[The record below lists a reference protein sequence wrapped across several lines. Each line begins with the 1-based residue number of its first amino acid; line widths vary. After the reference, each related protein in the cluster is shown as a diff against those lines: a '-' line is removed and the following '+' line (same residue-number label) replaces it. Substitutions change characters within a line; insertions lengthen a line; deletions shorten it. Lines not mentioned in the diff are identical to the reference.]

1 MIKRFL
7 IIVTLLGT
15 VLSASAQEGTSSPYS
30 FYGTGLTKFRGTAE
44 QRGMAGL
51 SVYSDSIHVNLL
63 NPAGYSKLQLTAYS
77 VGGSHQYFN
86 LKDANSQENASNTTF
101 DYLALA
107 FPAGKWGFGLSVK
120 PITAVGYDIVSQ
132 EDDSNRQNQFSGRG
146 GLNNVSATV
155 SYQALKNISLGVDL
169 QYNFGNIQ
177 NKSIRFEEDIQF
189 GTREINRSDFLG
201 FTFRLGA
208 LYDRDIT
215 ENLKLTAS
223 ATYSPP
229 TDINVENFR
238 EFATVIVATN
248 GQEVVSDRREETRP
262 DTNYES
268 PSSFSFGLGIGSQN
282 KWFVGAEY
290 ENTQSG
296 NFNNRSFREPDLD
309 FDDSSRYKIGGY
321 FIPKYNDVTSYLNRI
336 VYRLGGRYEQT
347 GINLRGEEINEFG
360 ISFGVGV
367 PAGRLFTNANLSF
380 EYGQRGTTA
389 AGLVEESF
397 FNFIIGLS
405 LNDKWFQQRKF
416 N

>member
-1 MIKRFL
+1 MIQRFL

-51 SVYSDSIHVNLL
+51 SVYSDSIHVNLQ
-63 NPAGYSKLQLTAYS
+63 NPAGYSKLKLTAYS

-86 LKDANSQENASNTTF
+86 LKDSNTEENASNTTF

-107 FPAGKWGFGLSVK
+107 FPAGKWGFGFAVK
-120 PITAVGYDIVSQ
+120 PTTAVGYDISSQ
-132 EDDSNRQNQFSGRG
+132 SDDSSRQNLFTGRG
-146 GLNNVSATV
+146 GLNKVSATV
-155 SYQALKNISLGVDL
+155 SYSLLENLSIGADL

-177 NKSIRFEEDIQF
+177 NKSIRFEDDIQF

-201 FTFRLGA
+201 FTFNLGA

-215 ENLKLTAS
+215 EDLTLTAT

-238 EFATVIVATN
+238 EFSTVLLAGN
-248 GQEVVSDRREETRP
+248 GQEIVSDRREDEQR

-268 PSSFSFGLGIGSQN
+268 PSSFSFGLGIGKEN
-282 KWFVGAEY
+282 KWFLGAEY
-290 ENTQSG
+290 ENTQAG

-309 FDDSSRYKIGGY
+309 FDDASRYKVGGF
-321 FIPKYNDVTSYLNRI
+321 FIPKYNDITSYFNRI

-380 EYGQRGTTA
+380 EYGQRGTTN

-405 LNDKWFQQRKF
+405 LNDRWFQQRKF